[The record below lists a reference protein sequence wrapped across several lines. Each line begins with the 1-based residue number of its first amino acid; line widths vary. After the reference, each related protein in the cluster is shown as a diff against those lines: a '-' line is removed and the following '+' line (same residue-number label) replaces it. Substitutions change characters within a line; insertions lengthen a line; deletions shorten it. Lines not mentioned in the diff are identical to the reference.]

1 MSKSL
6 KRVIGVVA
14 AIAIPFA
21 APAIAGAILGSAATA
36 FATTAT
42 SAAVGA
48 ALGAGSAA
56 VTGGDV
62 GKAALF
68 GGIGGGIGGYTS
80 AATAARAK
88 AAADAASVA
97 GAGGSGSIEAV
108 NAGQSLS
115 SMATPSGTT
124 ASQLGGMGT
133 ALGGAPVV
141 APTFAGGPLS
151 TVGTQVAGLS
161 ATPAAAPAAATGSG
175 FVQTLKNIPSQIAAK
190 FSDPAKLADLTLRA
204 GGQLAGSALSDS
216 GLSPEEKGLL
226 NAQTEELRNLQQT
239 NRAAFDAR
247 MQQAMNLIGESRYF
261 DPEYFGLQ
269 RARREQVAVGRQRQA
284 GLRGLT
290 GGRRQAEGRRYDI
303 ESGRRTGTAYDVGYG
318 QGVAGRLQT
327 RQAGIAAMPTE
338 FSSQAFEGYGGLLRS
353 YGAGA
358 ERQRQ
363 QQEDIG
369 NLFGSFTGGYGA
381 KKTGDEKEEE
391 KA

>member
-21 APAIAGAILGSAATA
+21 APAIAASLGVSAAIGTAMGVGASTAATVGSALT
-36 FATTAT
+36 
-42 SAAVGA
+42 GA
-48 ALGAGSAA
+48 ALSAGSAA
-56 VTGGDV
+56 LTGGDV

-68 GGIGGGIGGYTS
+68 GGIGGGFAGYASPAAQTYRAAQATQAAGS
-80 AATAARAK
+80 AGTGSAGLAGAGLEGVAATA
-88 AAADAASVA
+88 
-97 GAGGSGSIEAV
+97 
-108 NAGQSLS
+108 
-115 SMATPSGTT
+115 P
-124 ASQLGGMGT
+124 
-133 ALGGAPVV
+133 
-141 APTFAGGPLS
+141 
-151 TVGTQVAGLS
+151 AGLS
-161 ATPAAAPAAATGSG
+161 TAAAPAAGTAAAAGTTAGAPMT
-175 FVQTLKNIPSQIAAK
+175 FTQALKNVPSQIAAT
-190 FSDPAKLADLTLRA
+190 FSDPGKLADLTLRA

-247 MQQAMNLIGESRYF
+247 MQQAMSLIGESRYF

-284 GLRGLT
+284 GLRGLS

-318 QGVAGRLQT
+318 QGIAGRLQT

-338 FSSQAFEGYGGLLRS
+338 FSPQAFGGYESLLSS
-353 YGAGA
+353 YGVGA
-358 ERQRQ
+358 NRQRQ